1 MRQKSKAGDR
11 RVGQFPHA
19 GGVIARLAYAQAKA
33 AGIAL
38 DPLLKKSGLS
48 RRQMDDPD
56 ELIRVQ
62 DQIGFLNL
70 VSDAM
75 GDDLLG
81 FHLAQTADLRTFGV
95 LYYIPASSA
104 VLIDALQRE
113 ARYSSI
119 VNEGIALDCIDGKH
133 VGLSFRYTGVSRHLD
148 RHQIEFW
155 MTALVRVCRQL
166 TGLRLLPSR
175 VQFTHHRPRSNSEL
189 TQFFG
194 ADVAFGTAVDDLA
207 FPSRVRRLP
216 IVSADPYLNKLLVAY
231 CENAVSRRRKDRS
244 LFRSRVE
251 NAVALL
257 LPHGKARTSEVAR
270 QLGCS
275 GRTLVRRLALE
286 GVTFTEVVERL
297 RIDLVQS
304 YLADRSLA
312 VSQIAW
318 LLGYREHGSFSHA
331 FKRWTGKTPRQARLG
346 KAIILPAPNDRARL
360 SWTAFSCL
368 GHRCPGRNWHKAGI
382 K

>member
-1 MRQKSKAGDR
+1 MTQKRKPGGGR
-11 RVGQFPHA
+11 RAEQFPNA
-19 GGVIARLAYAQAKA
+19 GGVIARLAYARART

-48 RRQMDDPD
+48 HRQMDDPD
-56 ELIRVQ
+56 ELIRVH
-62 DQIGFLNL
+62 DQIRFLNL
-70 VSDAM
+70 AAAALE
-75 GDDLLG
+75 DDLLG
-81 FHLAQTADLRTFGV
+81 FHLAQTSDLRSFSV
-95 LYYIPASSA
+95 LYYIPASSE

-113 ARYSSI
+113 ARYSAV
-119 VNEGIALDCIDGKH
+119 VNEGIALNCIDGKH

-166 TGLRLLPSR
+166 TGLHLLPSR
-175 VQFTHHRPRSNSEL
+175 VRFTHRRPQNNSEF

-194 ADVAFGTAVDDLA
+194 TNVEFGAAVDDLA
-207 FPSRVRRLP
+207 FPSRVKHLP

-231 CENAVSRRRKDRS
+231 CEKAISRRHKSLS
-244 LFRSRVE
+244 LFRHRVE
-251 NAVALL
+251 NAVVVL
-257 LPHGKARTSEVAR
+257 LPHGKAQAGEVAR

-275 GRTLVRRLALE
+275 GRTLVRRLATE
-286 GVTFTEVVERL
+286 GVTFTEVLESL

-312 VSQIAW
+312 ISQIAW

-331 FKRWTGKTPRQARLG
+331 FKRWTGKTPRQGRLG
-346 KAIILPAPNDRARL
+346 KANYPRRTKLQRL
-360 SWTAFSCL
+360 
-368 GHRCPGRNWHKAGI
+368 H
-382 K
+382 

>member
-1 MRQKSKAGDR
+1 MRKNPKAGDR
-11 RVGQFPHA
+11 RIQRFPNA
-19 GGVIARLAYAQAKA
+19 GGVIARLAYARAKT

-56 ELIRVQ
+56 ELVRVH

-70 VSDAM
+70 VADALED
-75 GDDLLG
+75 DDLLG
-81 FHLAQTADLRTFGV
+81 FHLAQTPDLRAFSV
-95 LYYIPASSA
+95 LYFIPASSE

-119 VNEGIALDCIDGKH
+119 VNEGITLDCIDGKH

-155 MTALVRVCRQL
+155 MTALVRVCRKL
-166 TGLRLLPSR
+166 TGLRLRPSR
-175 VQFTHHRPRSNSEL
+175 VQFTHHRPRNNSEL

-194 ADVAFGTAVDDLA
+194 TNVEFGAAVDDLT
-207 FPSRVRRLP
+207 FPSGVRRLP

-231 CENAVSRRRKDRS
+231 CEKAISRRRTDRS
-244 LFRSRVE
+244 LFRYRVE

-257 LPHGKARTSEVAR
+257 LPHGKAQAGEVAR

-275 GRTLVRRLALE
+275 GRTLVRRLASE
-286 GVTFTEVVERL
+286 GVTFTEVLERL

-346 KAIILPAPNDRARL
+346 EANYPPRTKLPKP
-360 SWTAFSCL
+360 
-368 GHRCPGRNWHKAGI
+368 P
-382 K
+382 